1 MTVTPAVAEDLST
14 PVAGTARSSGI
25 TRPSRLIRFVLPNLP
40 LAALGLPLGVYLPE
54 YFGAYVGLSLA
65 TVGLAFFLVRSIDIG
80 FDPLMGVVLDRTKTR
95 WGQCRPWLIIGAL
108 LIMIG
113 VPFLFWAP
121 PGASAVRL
129 VAGLLILYAGTS
141 IVSLA
146 HSAWATR
153 LASDYYERSK
163 VWAWIQIVGSLG
175 AFMIIAMPM
184 VGGIFGGFEKGQ
196 DVQLMGLLIM
206 ILMPLALLLAMWGI
220 PEPPVPR
227 AHEGRDSKVRIRDY
241 LVLLV
246 RPPIARITIA
256 DAVIAVAQ
264 GTTSVLFLFFW
275 MSARE
280 YTAAQV
286 SLLITCYMLGGFL
299 GVPVWVRVAKL
310 VGKHRAL
317 MIALLG
323 YVFII
328 PAAGMLPPGNI
339 YLVAPLQL
347 ALGLSFAAGSFLLRS
362 MASDAGDEVRLHTGV
377 DRLGQIYALLA
388 STQKLGSAISVGA
401 TYWILERAG
410 FNAALGVNNDG
421 ASLTTLEF
429 LYIGL
434 PGVLMFVGML
444 VFWGYRLDK
453 GQHDSILEAL
463 ALKDA
468 QRDAIP

>member
-1 MTVTPAVAEDLST
+1 MTAAPAVVED
-14 PVAGTARSSGI
+14 VAAPRAPASSGI

-65 TVGLAFFLVRSIDIG
+65 TVGMAFFLVRTLDIG
-80 FDPLMGVVLDRTKTR
+80 FDPLMGVILDRTKTR
-95 WGQCRPWLIIGAL
+95 WGQCRPWLIAGAA
-108 LIMIG
+108 LIMMG
-113 VPFLFWAP
+113 VPFLFWAS
-121 PGASAVRL
+121 PGSTAVRL

-153 LASDYYERSK
+153 LASDYHERSK
-163 VWAWIQIVGSLG
+163 VWAWIQVVGSAG
-175 AFMIIAMPM
+175 AFMIIGLPM

-206 ILMPLALLLAMWGI
+206 ILMPLALILAMWRI
-220 PEPPVPR
+220 PEPPVPA
-227 AHEGRDSKVRIRDY
+227 AHAGRDSRVRVRDY
-241 LVLLV
+241 LILLA
-246 RPPIARITIA
+246 RPPIARIIIA
-256 DAVIAVAQ
+256 DAVVAVAQ

-275 MSARE
+275 QSARE
-280 YTAAQV
+280 YSPAQV

-317 MIALLG
+317 MIALLA

-328 PAAGMLPPGNI
+328 PAAGLLPAGNI
-339 YLVAPLQL
+339 HLVAPLQL
-347 ALGLSFAAGSFLLRS
+347 LLGLSFAAGSFLLRS
-362 MASDAGDEVRLHTGV
+362 MASDSGDEVRLHTGV

-410 FNAALGVNNDG
+410 FNAALGSRNDG
-421 ASLTTLEF
+421 GSIRVLEI

-434 PGVLMFVGML
+434 PGILMFLGML

-453 GQHDSILEAL
+453 LEHDKILAAL
-463 ALKDA
+463 AVEDA
-468 QRDAIP
+468 KGHPPH